1 MQKPKPI
8 EYLQAMLYHI
18 KYKWRAIVMATLIT
32 ATVILGLTYCATD
45 IRILFKLF
53 AGGLLVTLLTA
64 VVIFAPQ
71 LGKAMDRFGLRE
83 VPEDETERSF

>member
-8 EYLQAMLYHI
+8 EYVQAILYHI
-18 KYKWRAIVMATLIT
+18 KYKWRYIVMAILIT
-32 ATVILGLTYCATD
+32 TTLTLGLAYCATD

-53 AGGLLVTLLTA
+53 AGGLLATLLTA

-71 LGKAMDRFGLRE
+71 LGRAMDRFRLRE
-83 VPEDETERSF
+83 VPEDEEG